1 MNLKELINEKKFR
14 FLFLIFILVVPFE
27 IMSLFSIHLP
37 LWIELPVF
45 LVILFAVG
53 KNVFKSGIESLLH
66 LNFSNI
72 NLLMTIAVFGAL
84 YLREFEEGVIIIVLF
99 ALSEVLEEVGIEK
112 SQKSLED
119 LVNKSPK
126 SVLIKENEEKIPIE
140 AVKAGQIIIV
150 KPGDSIPL
158 DGKIM
163 EGKSLVDESAITGEP
178 MLQSKFKGDKVYAGT
193 QNSDGYLEV
202 MVTKTVKDTTLAK
215 IIDITYEATQKK
227 SRSVQFIE
235 KFARYYTPTVVVGAG
250 LLVIIPVFFF
260 RQPFNPWFASALTF
274 LIISCPC
281 ALVISSPIAIFSA
294 LGNAS
299 KKGIL
304 IKGGKYIEEM
314 GKIKA
319 IAFDKTR
326 TLTEGDLVVSD
337 VVAFNGFSKQEVLA
351 CAAGMEMLSEHP
363 LARSIIKEVRRAG
376 LTPHSFADFQSISG
390 KGLKGSCTVCTD
402 THHCLGNIK
411 FITKEHNVEDQ
422 VVKQVEAFEKQG
434 KTTIVM
440 SDNGNVKGVI
450 GITDKI
456 RKETKS
462 TIEKLKGFNIISILL
477 TGDNYA
483 AARFVGQNAGIS
495 QIKAELLPEAKVE
508 ELHAII
514 KQYHHVSMV
523 GDGVN
528 DAPALATSSVGIAMG
543 AIGSDIAVENAD
555 ISLMN
560 NNLTLIPYLV
570 GLGKKTDMTIR
581 INTAAAV
588 SIKFIFLVLALFGVS
603 NLAFAIF
610 ADVGVS
616 VVVVI
621 NSLNLFNFHPINGDL
636 T

>member
-1 MNLKELINEKKFR
+1 MKLQDLLKEKKFR
-14 FLFLIFILVVPFE
+14 FLLLIFIMVIPFE

-45 LVILFAVG
+45 LIILFAVG
-53 KNVFKSGIESLLH
+53 RKVFKSGIESFFH

-72 NLLMTIAVFGAL
+72 NLLMTIAVFGAM
-84 YLREFEEGVIIIVLF
+84 YLREFEEGAIIIVLF
-99 ALSEVLEEVGIEK
+99 ALSEVLEEIGIEK

-119 LVNKSPK
+119 LVNKTPK
-126 SVLIKENEEKIPIE
+126 SARIKNIDEKVPIE
-140 AVKAGQIIIV
+140 AIKVGQIIIV
-150 KPGDSIPL
+150 KPGDAIPL
-158 DGKIM
+158 DGEII

-193 QNSDGYLEV
+193 QNSDGYLEIK
-202 MVTKTVKDTTLAK
+202 VTKTSKDSTLAK
-215 IIDITYEATQKK
+215 IIDITYKASQKK

-235 KFARYYTPTVVVGAG
+235 KFSRYYTPVVVVGSA
-250 LLVIIPVFFF
+250 LLVTIPVFVFN
-260 RQPFNPWFASALTF
+260 QPFNPWLASALTF

-319 IAFDKTR
+319 VAFDKTR
-326 TLTEGDLVVSD
+326 TLTEGNLIVSD
-337 VVAFNGFSKQEVLA
+337 VVAFNGFNKKEVLA
-351 CAAGMEMLSEHP
+351 CAAGMETLSEHP
-363 LARSIIKEVRRAG
+363 LAKSIIQEAKNFD
-376 LTPHSFADFQSISG
+376 LKLHSFSGFQAIPG
-390 KGLKGSCTVCTD
+390 HGLKGSCMICTD
-402 THHCLGNIK
+402 KHHCLGNIR
-411 FITKEHNVEDQ
+411 FITKEHKVEKEII
-422 VVKQVEAFEKQG
+422 KQVEEFEKQG
-434 KTTIVM
+434 KTTILM
-440 SDNGNVKGVI
+440 SDDGSVKGVI

-456 RKETKS
+456 RIEAKS
-462 TIEKLKGFNIISILL
+462 AIEKLNGLDIESILL
-477 TGDNYA
+477 TGDNESSA
-483 AARFVGQNAGIS
+483 KFVGQNVGINR
-495 QIKAELLPEAKVE
+495 IKGALLPQDKAK
-508 ELHAII
+508 ELGEII
-514 KQYHHVSMV
+514 KKYNHAAMV

-555 ISLMN
+555 IALMN

-570 GLGKKTDMTIR
+570 ELGKRTTLTIR
-581 INTAAAV
+581 LNVLAAV
-588 SIKFIFLVLALFGVS
+588 GIKFLFLSLALFGKS

-616 VVVVI
+616 VAVVF
-621 NSLNLFNFHPINGDL
+621 NSLRLFKFSTD
-636 T
+636 